1 MDKSTKPSPTTAKCW
16 NSILKTCGRNSRSK
30 PCRKSNSPC
39 GWPMQDALE
48 GLTSVRYSSRF
59 VSRFQRENAA
69 EHVHSHVFV
78 SMAAK
83 RYARNEGAGG
93 ARDSRLAGADP
104 GAARDELWR

>member
-1 MDKSTKPSPTTAKCW
+1 
-16 NSILKTCGRNSRSK
+16 
-30 PCRKSNSPC
+30 
-39 GWPMQDALE
+39 MQDALE

-83 RYARNEGAGG
+83 RYDRNEGAGG

-104 GAARDELWR
+104 GAARDQLRSEHFPAFAGIHARWRHEIPGQSRVGCVLAAPGTPEARGWA